1 MDMLDSKKHDISN
14 IRVIQRTLVYVIG
27 IPQKYAN
34 EDILKSMEF
43 FGQFGV
49 IKKLV
54 VNKKLYNLDSTASAY
69 ITFKTEKEAYE
80 AIAET
85 DESILDNKIIKSTY
99 GTTKYCAFYLKN
111 TVCQNYDC
119 MYLHSNRE
127 TKDAITKDEMYVVK
141 HKLHDFDPR
150 NRNKEVLGKAKE
162 TTNFHLLF
170 KYKPERVFSPPEKI
184 RFKPIDY

>member
-1 MDMLDSKKHDISN
+1 MEFQEPKKNDISSV
-14 IRVIQRTLVYVIG
+14 RVIQRTLVYVIG

-34 EDILKSMEF
+34 EDILKSTEF

-54 VNKKLYNLDSTASAY
+54 VNKKLYNLDSTVSAY
-69 ITFKTEKEAYE
+69 VTYKTEKEAYE

-85 DESILDNKIIKSTY
+85 DESILDNKVIKSTY

-127 TKDAITKDEMYVVK
+127 TKDAITKDEMYIIK
-141 HKLHDFDPR
+141 HKLHDFEPR
-150 NRNKEVLGKAKE
+150 NRNKEVLGKVRE
-162 TTNFHLLF
+162 SSNFQLLF
-170 KYKPERVFSPPEKI
+170 KYKPERVYMPPEKI

>member
-1 MDMLDSKKHDISN
+1 MDYHESKKYDISN

-34 EDILKSMEF
+34 EDILKSVEF
-43 FGQFGV
+43 FGQFGM

-54 VNKKLYNLDSTASAY
+54 VNKKLYNLDSTVSAY

-85 DESILDNKIIKSTY
+85 DESVLDSKIVKSTY

-111 TVCQNYDC
+111 MVCQNYDC
-119 MYLHSNRE
+119 MYLHSNKE

-141 HKLHDFDPR
+141 HKLNNFEPR
-150 NRNKEVLGKAKE
+150 NRNREVLGRVRE
-162 TTNFHLLF
+162 SNNFQLLF
-170 KYKPERVFSPPEKI
+170 KYKPERICASPEKI